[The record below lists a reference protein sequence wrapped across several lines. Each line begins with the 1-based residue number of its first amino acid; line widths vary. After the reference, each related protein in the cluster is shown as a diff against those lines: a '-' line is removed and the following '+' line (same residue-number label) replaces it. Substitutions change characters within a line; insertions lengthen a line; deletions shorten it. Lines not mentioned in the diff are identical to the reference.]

1 MVATAA
7 PRLTVPYAGIGTRGI
22 ALAIDAAIA
31 NGLYIVGAALLGLIG
46 SLVGDLR
53 PQWLV
58 AVIAAIGWALVVGG
72 YFVLFWV
79 TTGQTPGMRMM
90 RVRVVSYRGER
101 VHLVRA
107 LIRLGGLFLAI
118 IPLFA
123 GFLPV
128 LVDERRRA
136 TRRVGAVVHV
146 VADRGPYG
154 ERVGVV
160 GFDLAEVGV
169 EGRVER
175 EVGTEADLH
184 VCADASVQIHGIF
197 ERVVPVAVA
206 GRHSRAAAPDG

>member
-7 PRLTVPYAGIGTRGI
+7 PRVTSPYAGIATRGI

-58 AVIAAIGWALVVGG
+58 ALIAAIGWAIVVGG
-72 YFVLFWV
+72 YFVLFWT

-90 RVRVVSYRGER
+90 RLRIVTYRGER
-101 VHLVRA
+101 VHFVRA
-107 LIRLGGLFLAI
+107 LIRLGGLVLAI

-136 TRRVGAVVHV
+136 LQDFLARTVV
-146 VADRGPYG
+146 
-154 ERVGVV
+154 
-160 GFDLAEVGV
+160 
-169 EGRVER
+169 
-175 EVGTEADLH
+175 LH
-184 VCADASVQIHGIF
+184 VS
-197 ERVVPVAVA
+197 EPVP
-206 GRHSRAAAPDG
+206 

>member
-7 PRLTVPYAGIGTRGI
+7 PRVTTVPYAGIATRGI

-31 NGLYIVGAALLGLIG
+31 NGIFLLGAGLLGLVG

-58 AVIAAIGWALVVGG
+58 ALLAAVGWSLTVGG
-72 YFVLFWV
+72 YFVLFWT

-90 RVRVVSYRGER
+90 HLRVISYRGER
-101 VHLVRA
+101 VHFFRA
-107 LIRLGGLFLAI
+107 LIRLGGLVLAI

-136 TRRVGAVVHV
+136 LQDFLARTVVVHV
-146 VADRGPYG
+146 NEP
-154 ERVGVV
+154 
-160 GFDLAEVGV
+160 
-169 EGRVER
+169 
-175 EVGTEADLH
+175 
-184 VCADASVQIHGIF
+184 
-197 ERVVPVAVA
+197 
-206 GRHSRAAAPDG
+206 AP